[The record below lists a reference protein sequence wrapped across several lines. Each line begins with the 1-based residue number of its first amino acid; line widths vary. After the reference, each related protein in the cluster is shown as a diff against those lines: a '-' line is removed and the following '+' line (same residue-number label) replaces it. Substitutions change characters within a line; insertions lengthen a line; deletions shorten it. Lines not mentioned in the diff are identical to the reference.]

1 MIPIIS
7 SGCAYHTHPAL
18 RPLPMNDS
26 ASRRGALIA
35 LGAVSL
41 IWSYN
46 WIVMKVVLA
55 YIGPITFSA
64 LRYAIGTAVIFAL
77 LALRRESMAPTPWRA
92 TIGIGVAQT
101 TGFQALV
108 QLALVAGG
116 AGKTAL
122 LAYTMPFWVIPL
134 SWWLLDER
142 PGLRQW
148 LFIAVAAGGL
158 VLVLEPWQGLGSAV
172 SALLALAGGACWAI
186 GTVLAKRTF
195 RDARISAL
203 RLTAWQMLV
212 GTTGLIVL
220 ALCVHERSIDWSWT
234 LLGALAYNGILSSGL
249 AWALWLLVVQR
260 LTANLAGLASLVTP
274 LLGVGFAWALLGE
287 RPDAA
292 ELAGIAFLIVA
303 LFGVLR
309 KPARQ

>member
-1 MIPIIS
+1 
-7 SGCAYHTHPAL
+7 
-18 RPLPMNDS
+18 MNES

-35 LGAVSL
+35 LAVLSL

-64 LRYAIGTAVIFAL
+64 LRYTLGTAVLFL
-77 LALRRESMAPTPWRA
+77 MLALRRESMAPTPWRA

-122 LAYTMPFWVIPL
+122 LAYTMPFWVVPL
-134 SWWLLDER
+134 SWLLLDER

-148 LFIAVAAGGL
+148 FFIVVAAAGL
-158 VLVLEPWQGLGSAV
+158 LLVLEPWQGLGSSL

-186 GTVLAKRTF
+186 GTVLAKRAF
-195 RDARISAL
+195 RDARVSAL

-212 GTTGLIVL
+212 GTVGLVVL
-220 ALCVHERSIDWSWT
+220 ALCVHERSIDWT
-234 LLGALAYNGILSSGL
+234 LQLFGALAYNGVLSSGL

-260 LTANLAGLASLVTP
+260 LPANLAGLASLATP
-274 LLGVGFAWALLGE
+274 LLGVGLAWVLLGE
-287 RPDAA
+287 QPDAA
-292 ELAGIAFLIVA
+292 EAAGIVLMIVA

-309 KPARQ
+309 KSPPRLP

>member
-1 MIPIIS
+1 MTPVIFP
-7 SGCAYHTHPAL
+7 GCAYHTHPL
-18 RPLPMNDS
+18 IHPLPMNDF

-35 LGAVSL
+35 LAVVSL

-64 LRYAIGTAVIFAL
+64 LRYAIGTAVIFAM

-92 TIGIGVAQT
+92 TIAIGVAQT

-142 PGLRQW
+142 PSLRQW

-158 VLVLEPWQGLGSAV
+158 VLVLEPWQGLGSAT

-186 GTVLAKRTF
+186 GTVVAKRTF

-203 RLTAWQMLV
+203 RLTAWQMLI
-212 GTTGLIVL
+212 GTFGLMVL
-220 ALCVHERSIDWSWT
+220 ALCVHERSIDWSWIMI
-234 LLGALAYNGILSSGL
+234 GALAYNGILSSGL
-249 AWALWLLVVQR
+249 AWVLWLLVVQR
-260 LTANLAGLASLVTP
+260 LTANMAGLASLVTP
-274 LLGVGFAWALLGE
+274 LLGVAFAWVLLGE
-287 RPDAA
+287 QPDAA
-292 ELAGIAFLIVA
+292 ESAGIVFMIVA

-309 KPARQ
+309 KPAPL

>member
-1 MIPIIS
+1 
-7 SGCAYHTHPAL
+7 
-18 RPLPMNDS
+18 MNDP

-35 LGAVSL
+35 LAVLSL

-64 LRYAIGTAVIFAL
+64 LRYAIGTAVVFAL

-92 TIGIGVAQT
+92 TIAIGVAQT

-134 SWWLLDER
+134 SWMLLDER
-142 PGLRQW
+142 PGSRQW
-148 LFIAVAAGGL
+148 LFIAVAAAGL
-158 VLVLEPWQGLGSAV
+158 LLVLEPWQGLGSAS

-186 GTVLAKRTF
+186 GTVLAKRAF
-195 RDARISAL
+195 RDARTSAL

-212 GTTGLIVL
+212 GTIGLIVL
-220 ALCVHERSIDWSWT
+220 ALCMHERSIDWTWQ
-234 LLGALAYNGILSSGL
+234 LYGALAYNGILSSGL

-260 LTANLAGLASLVTP
+260 LPTNLAGLASLVTP
-274 LLGVGFAWALLGE
+274 LLGVGFAWVLLGE
-287 RPDAA
+287 QPDTA
-292 ELAGIAFLIVA
+292 EAAGILLMVVA

-309 KPARQ
+309 KPPLRQQ

>member
-1 MIPIIS
+1 
-7 SGCAYHTHPAL
+7 
-18 RPLPMNDS
+18 MNDS

-35 LGAVSL
+35 LAVLSL

-64 LRYAIGTAVIFAL
+64 LRYTLGTAVLFL
-77 LALRRESMAPTPWRA
+77 MLALRCESMAPTPWRA
-92 TIGIGVAQT
+92 TIAIGMAQT

-122 LAYTMPFWVIPL
+122 LAYTMPFWVVPL

-148 LFIAVAAGGL
+148 LFIVVAAAGL
-158 VLVLEPWQGLGSAV
+158 LLVLEPWQGLGSSL

-186 GTVLAKRTF
+186 GTVLAKRAF
-195 RDARISAL
+195 RDARVSAL

-212 GTTGLIVL
+212 GTIGLMVL
-220 ALCVHERSIDWSWT
+220 ALCVHERSIDWT
-234 LLGALAYNGILSSGL
+234 LQLFGALAYNG
-249 AWALWLLVVQR
+249 V
-260 LTANLAGLASLVTP
+260 
-274 LLGVGFAWALLGE
+274 
-287 RPDAA
+287 
-292 ELAGIAFLIVA
+292 
-303 LFGVLR
+303 
-309 KPARQ
+309 

>member
-1 MIPIIS
+1 
-7 SGCAYHTHPAL
+7 
-18 RPLPMNDS
+18 MNDP

-35 LGAVSL
+35 LAVLSL

-64 LRYAIGTAVIFAL
+64 LRYAIGTAVVFAL

-92 TIGIGVAQT
+92 TIAIGVAQT

-134 SWWLLDER
+134 SWMLLDER
-142 PGLRQW
+142 PGSRQW
-148 LFIAVAAGGL
+148 LFIAVAAAGL
-158 VLVLEPWQGLGSAV
+158 LLVLEPWQGLGSAS

-186 GTVLAKRTF
+186 GTVLAKRAF
-195 RDARISAL
+195 RDARTSAL

-212 GTTGLIVL
+212 GTIGLIVL
-220 ALCVHERSIDWSWT
+220 ALCMHECSIDWTWQ
-234 LLGALAYNGILSSGL
+234 LYGALAYNGILSSGL

-260 LTANLAGLASLVTP
+260 LPANLAGLASLVTP
-274 LLGVGFAWALLGE
+274 LLGVGFAWVLLGE
-287 RPDAA
+287 QPDTA
-292 ELAGIAFLIVA
+292 EAAGILLMVVA

-309 KPARQ
+309 KPPLRQQ